1 MADSFTTNLNLT
13 KPEVSASA
21 NTWGTKI
28 NAGLDSVDSE
38 FAKSYNG
45 NPNTNV
51 VGVYVGQQLYDTA
64 NNILYIC
71 DTAGNAANAVWV
83 ATKASQWA
91 NARTIALTGDVT
103 GSVAIDGTQNVSI
116 TATLAGQVDLTGAI
130 QMWGGAS
137 APNASWK
144 ICNGEA
150 ISRSTYSDLFAII
163 GVAYGGGDGSNT
175 FNIPNLESKIPMG
188 KSGSY
193 ALASTGG
200 ANEVTPSGTISAITP
215 AGSVAT
221 TIGGNTGGHAITQAQ
236 LPNLTLKTSEYV
248 KIEEASLSP
257 PNGDGLGLRGS
268 SSGNGAAYNKADVLT
283 GGSDQAHSHSASG
296 LTGSSSFSGNAVT
309 PTFSGATSSVIQP
322 YLALNYIIRL

>member
-28 NAGLDSVDSE
+28 NAGLDAVDAE
-38 FAKSYNG
+38 FAKVFAG

-51 VGVYVGQQLYDTA
+51 VGDFVGQQLYDST
-64 NNILYIC
+64 NNILYLC
-71 DTAGNAANAVWV
+71 DTAGNASNAVWV

-103 GSVAIDGTQNVSI
+103 GSVAIDGTQNVSM

-130 QMWGGAS
+130 QLWGGAS

-163 GVAYGGGDGSNT
+163 GVAYGGGDGSAT
-175 FNIPNLESKIPMG
+175 FNIPNLESKVPMG
-188 KSGSY
+188 KSSSY

-200 ANEVTPSGTISAITP
+200 ANTVTPSGTISEITP
-215 AGSVAT
+215 AGSVST
-221 TIGGNTGGHAITQAQ
+221 SIGGNTGGHAITQAQ
-236 LPNLTLKTSEYV
+236 LPSLTLKTSEFV
-248 KIEEASLSP
+248 KIEESPQSP
-257 PNGDGLGLRGS
+257 PNGAGNGNKGS
-268 SSGNGAAYNKADVLT
+268 SSGSGAAYNKADVLT
-283 GGSDQAHSHSASG
+283 GGSDEAHSHSASG

-309 PTFSGATSSVIQP
+309 PTFTGSSSSVLQP
-322 YLALNYIIRL
+322 YLSLNYIIRL

>member
-103 GSVAIDGTQNVSI
+103 GSVAIDGTQNVSM
-116 TATLAGQVDLTGAI
+116 TATLAGQTDLTGAI
-130 QMWGGAS
+130 QMWSGAS
-137 APNASWK
+137 APNANWK

-163 GVAYGGGDGSNT
+163 GVAYGGGDGSAT
-175 FNIPNLESKIPMG
+175 FNIPNLESKVPMG
-188 KSGSY
+188 KSSSY

-200 ANEVTPSGTISAITP
+200 ANTVTPSGTISEITP

-236 LPNLTLKTSEYV
+236 LPSITLETNEFV
-248 KIEEASLSP
+248 KIEESP
-257 PNGDGLGLRGS
+257 ANRGS
-268 SSGNGAAYNKADVLT
+268 SSGGGAAYNKASVSL

-296 LTGSSSFSGNAVT
+296 LTGSSTFSGNAVT
-309 PTFSGATSSVIQP
+309 PTFTGSSSSVLQP
-322 YLALNYIIRL
+322 YLSLNYIIRL